1 MKADKKEKKNKERR
15 KQNGAEAQTDRT
27 RFKKGWGRLY
37 VMTENNVVRPEN
49 QKKTKKKVL
58 FCICERPVC
67 KPVLPQLSFV
77 QFSSNTKMVSLLYCW
92 KF

>member
-27 RFKKGWGRLY
+27 GFKKGWGRLY

-49 QKKTKKKVL
+49 QKKTKK
-58 FCICERPVC
+58 
-67 KPVLPQLSFV
+67 
-77 QFSSNTKMVSLLYCW
+77 
-92 KF
+92 

>member
-15 KQNGAEAQTDRT
+15 KQNGTETQTDRT

-49 QKKTKKKVL
+49 QKKTKKNI
-58 FCICERPVC
+58 FCSAFARD
-67 KPVLPQLSFV
+67 
-77 QFSSNTKMVSLLYCW
+77 QFENQ
-92 KF
+92 FFHN